1 LKAEASH
8 FLEGKDMRLTAK
20 TQNRVSNR
28 FHLCVLALLLSA
40 LGAYGQNVN
49 GSIVGTVSDST
60 SASVP
65 AATVTITDMNTNV
78 SHSAQTDA
86 SGYYSVPDL
95 APGTYKV
102 TAQKDGF
109 STAVNTGISL
119 FADRTARVDM
129 TLNPGAVTQTVK
141 CQ

>member
-1 LKAEASH
+1 LKVKGKS

-20 TQNRVSNR
+20 MQSRTSNR
-28 FHLCVLALLLSA
+28 FHLFAFAVLFSA

-60 SASVP
+60 SAAIP
-65 AATVTITDMNTNV
+65 AATVTITDVNTNV
-78 SHSAQTDA
+78 SHTAQTDA

-109 STAVNTGISL
+109 STAVNTGITL
-119 FADRTARVDM
+119 FADRTA
-129 TLNPGAVTQTVK
+129 L
-141 CQ
+141 